1 MRIKN
6 NNLIMIA
13 ALLFMLPAAVTVH
26 ADSTSN
32 REYQIKAAFL
42 YNFINFIDWPDENSK
57 ENKDNPIYIGILG
70 KNPFGN
76 SFEPIKDKQV
86 KDRNVVV
93 KHFENLDTLKNC
105 VAKED
110 KQKQC
115 YLLYISSSEKEH
127 LKEIIEFVDGKSI
140 LTVGDMTNFLES
152 GGMVNFLM
160 EDNKVC
166 FEINKAA
173 AEKAKL
179 NIRSKLLRLAK
190 RVIPEND

>member
-1 MRIKN
+1 MRIKTY
-6 NNLIMIA
+6 NLLKIA
-13 ALLFMLPAAVTVH
+13 ALLFILSAAVMVR
-26 ADSTSN
+26 ADSTTN

-42 YNFINFIDWPDENSK
+42 YNFINFIDWPNENSDG
-57 ENKDNPIYIGILG
+57 NKDNPIYIGILG

-93 KHFENLDTLKNC
+93 KHFENLNALKKCITN
-105 VAKED
+105 ED

-115 YLLYISSSEKEH
+115 YLLYVSSSEKENIN
-127 LKEIIEFVDGKSI
+127 EIFEFVNEKSI
-140 LTVGDMTNFLES
+140 LTVGDMKNFLES
-152 GGMVNFLM
+152 GGIINFLM

-179 NIRSKLLRLAK
+179 SIRSKLLRLAK
-190 RVIPEND
+190 RVVPESN